1 MRPVDALL
9 GQFVRACAEGDTRR
23 AMGDETLRWQKIGAI
38 RKAAGSILLASILR
52 QCSASGVRPR
62 TSAPSTSAT
71 MKTRTV
77 KMNER
82 RRR

>member
-38 RKAAGSILLASILR
+38 RKAAGSILLAFNSSAMLR
-52 QCSASGVRPR
+52 EWREAED
-62 TSAPSTSAT
+62 
-71 MKTRTV
+71 
-77 KMNER
+77 ER
-82 RRR
+82 AVNFGDDEDEDCEDE